1 MTRCVPSADRPS
13 LERILPCLPVPGT
26 DEDGKDAQPPEAGPV
41 KLNVNS
47 ENRLLIFSFI
57 EESKMS
63 QKFDIHTKCV
73 RKSLRAHGLL

>member
-47 ENRLLIFSFI
+47 ENRASHFQLYI
-57 EESKMS
+57 ELEQSINHK
-63 QKFDIHTKCV
+63 
-73 RKSLRAHGLL
+73 